1 MLKAVEN
8 GLQAAIMAPT
18 ELLAEQH
25 LRTLTR
31 VLAPVGEVPGL
42 LTGSVAGGER
52 TDVLTGLAEGSLS
65 LVVGTHALFQEGVSF
80 ARPGLMVIDEQH
92 RFGVSQRRALRDL
105 GGPADMLVM
114 SATPIPR
121 SLALTIYGD
130 LDLSI
135 IDEMP
140 PGRHPVRTGVRS
152 YADRDAA
159 LNWIRGELAEGRQA
173 YFVYPLI
180 EESETVEATAVKDAV
195 EELRDRFPEFI
206 VESVHGR
213 MPSARK
219 EQTMRRFAAGEI
231 SLLVATTVIEVGI
244 DVPNATIMVIEHAE
258 RFGLSQLHQLRGRVG
273 RGAVQSWCVA
283 FHSADET
290 PPRLRAFAASNDGFR
305 LAREDLKLRG
315 QGDLFGAQQHGAPDL
330 RFADLERD
338 ADLLEQARKKAR
350 AIVGVDPELSTRPHR
365 ALARELVDRYADR
378 EVLFAIG

>member
-1 MLKAVEN
+1 
-8 GLQAAIMAPT
+8 MAPT

-31 VLAPVGEVPGL
+31 VLSPVGEVPGL

-105 GGPADMLVM
+105 GGSADMLVM

-130 LDLSI
+130 LDLSV

-159 LNWIRGELAEGRQA
+159 LNWIRQELAAGRQA

-195 EELRDRFPEFI
+195 EELRDRFPEFV

-219 EQTMRRFAAGEI
+219 EETMRRFAAGEI

-273 RGAVQSWCVA
+273 RGEAQSWCVA

-315 QGDLFGAQQHGAPDL
+315 QGDLFGAQQHGAPEL

-350 AIVGVDPELSTRPHR
+350 AIVEGDPELSTRPHR

>member
-1 MLKAVEN
+1 
-8 GLQAAIMAPT
+8 
-18 ELLAEQH
+18 
-25 LRTLTR
+25 
-31 VLAPVGEVPGL
+31 
-42 LTGSVAGGER
+42 
-52 TDVLTGLAEGSLS
+52 
-65 LVVGTHALFQEGVSF
+65 
-80 ARPGLMVIDEQH
+80 
-92 RFGVSQRRALRDL
+92 ALRDL
-105 GGPADMLVM
+105 GGSADMLVM

-121 SLALTIYGD
+121 SLALTLYGD
-130 LDLSI
+130 LDLSV

-159 LNWIRGELAEGRQA
+159 LHWIRGELAEGRQA

-180 EESETVEATAVKDAV
+180 EDSEAVEATAVNDAV
-195 EELRDRFPEFI
+195 RELRDRFPEFV

-219 EQTMRRFAAGEI
+219 EEMMQRFGAGEI

-244 DVPNATIMVIEHAE
+244 DVPNATVMVIEHAE

-273 RGAVQSWCVA
+273 RGAEQSWCVA

-315 QGDLFGAQQHGAPDL
+315 QGDLFGAQQHGAPEL